1 MNRTRLLATLAAA
14 ALGTAMLTGCAEQED
29 DCRYSVVYLGN
40 DGLYRQDSP
49 TGPVVTDWDDDCTPV
64 TLFQGTDG
72 KYRPNNQ
79 KGGAPAPAKQAV
91 PKQPAAPKAPAAP
104 KPKTGR

>member
-14 ALGTAMLTGCAEQED
+14 ALGTALLTGCAEQED
-29 DCRYSVVYLGN
+29 DCRYTVVYLGN

-79 KGGAPAPAKQAV
+79 KHSAPITPA
-91 PKQPAAPKAPAAP
+91 KQPAAPKAPAAP